1 MTITKQDLI
10 DLGCDPDYL
19 DDWIAYRKQKK
30 KPITQS
36 VIKRMTTEA
45 GKAGITL
52 ADAVEICAG
61 EPWVG
66 FKASYIANQNKNV
79 QQQNKAIVSESLRDI
94 HNTNW

>member
-1 MTITKQDLI
+1 MELNRDDLI
-10 DLGCDPDYL
+10 GLGCDPDYS

-52 ADAVEICAG
+52 AEAVEICAG

-66 FKASYIANQNKNV
+66 FKASYMDNQNRNIQKH
-79 QQQNKAIVSESLRDI
+79 QKAVVSESLRDI